1 MKINK
6 EKCGIMIYSNTYN
19 KLTKWEKKKTIKD
32 IPIVENYK
40 YLGVEL
46 NK

>member
-1 MKINK
+1 MWDNDIQQYIQQINK
-6 EKCGIMIYSNTYN
+6 M
-19 KLTKWEKKKTIKD
+19 EKKITIKD